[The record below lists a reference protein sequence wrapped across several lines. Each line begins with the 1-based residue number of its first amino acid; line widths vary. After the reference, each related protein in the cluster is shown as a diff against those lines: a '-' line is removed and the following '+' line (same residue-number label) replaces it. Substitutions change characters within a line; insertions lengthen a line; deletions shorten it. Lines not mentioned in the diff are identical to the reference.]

1 MSQTHD
7 EPVVIGRYTTEFE
20 AILAK
25 NMLSEAG
32 IPAQVLGGI
41 TAGFRA
47 ESLGMVKLMVP
58 SNFEERALELMI
70 KHTNEVQAHI
80 DEDGNEID
88 IDDDGDEVEGESR
101 S

>member
-1 MSQTHD
+1 MSQKHD
-7 EPVVIGRYTTEFE
+7 EPVVIGRYETEFE
-20 AILAK
+20 AVLAK

-32 IPAQVLGGI
+32 VPAQVLGGI

-58 SNFEERALELMI
+58 SAFEERALELMI
-70 KHTNEVQAHI
+70 EHASEVQAHI

-88 IDDDGDEVEGESR
+88 FDGDNEPVD
-101 S
+101 